1 MLQETYF
8 NISDKK
14 AIEAFHA
21 TARIKGRRI
30 RSFCLTRNG
39 RSVTIRQKS

>member
-1 MLQETYF
+1 MLQESYF
-8 NISDKK
+8 NTSDKK

-21 TARIKGRRI
+21 TARLKGKRI
-30 RSFCLTRNG
+30 RTFALVRNG